1 MVKWLVRVLAVLVV
15 LGGVAWIYQ
24 IEILL
29 QAVTFAMGRMDV
41 APPRRSPGT
50 AAPIPRAAHP
60 ASDRPT
66 SC

>member
-41 APPRRSPGT
+41 RSNWTTGT
-50 AAPIPRAAHP
+50 RAV
-60 ASDRPT
+60 
-66 SC
+66 